1 MTGKQRILTALRRGV
16 PDAVPTFEWF
26 IDATVGRALA
36 DSADPLDIV
45 ERLDLD
51 AVNIRP
57 DYRTS
62 PVDDRT
68 VIDEWGMQR
77 RLTGDVLPALLTSP
91 IRDLADHGRYEFPD
105 PEAPHR
111 LATLEK
117 AVARFG
123 DRRAV
128 VLNLRDGFSDMRDL
142 LGYENALM
150 AMLTEPD
157 DFADLLKRSN
167 DYNLAVAAVAR
178 RRLGVE
184 IVATTDDVA
193 NAAGLL
199 MRPQTYFDR
208 LGPSFKAVIGGYK
221 DLGYLCIKH
230 CDGNVDA
237 VVDFWIDAGIDCLD
251 PIDPAG
257 GYTLGR
263 MKARYG
269 SRICLK
275 GNIDCTGALCKG
287 SVEDVEQEVKQCLAE
302 GMPGG
307 GLIISSSNTVH
318 RGVKPENYRAMLKTI
333 RVWGKYQGSV
343 RAI

>member
-1 MTGKQRILTALRRGV
+1 VNGKDRILTALQRGT

-36 DSADPLDIV
+36 DSADILDIV
-45 ERLDLD
+45 DRLDLD

-57 DYRTS
+57 DYRTT
-62 PVDDRT
+62 PLDERT
-68 VIDEWGMQR
+68 VVDEWGIQR
-77 RLTGDVLPALLTSP
+77 RLTGDVLPALLNSP
-91 IRDLADHGRYEFPD
+91 IANLADHRRYQFPD

-117 AVARFG
+117 AVARFA

-157 DFADLLKRSN
+157 DFGDLLNRSI
-167 DYNLAVAAVAR
+167 DYNLAVASVAR
-178 RRLGVE
+178 RRLGVR

-208 LGPSFKAVIGGYK
+208 LGPAFKAVIGGYK
-221 DLGYLCIKH
+221 QLGYLCIKH

-237 VVDFWIDAGIDCLD
+237 LLDFWIDAGIDCLD
-251 PIDPAG
+251 PIDPAA

-263 MKARYG
+263 MKARCG
-269 SRICLK
+269 NRICLK
-275 GNIDCTGALCKG
+275 GNVDCTGNLCKG
-287 SVEDVEQEVKQCLAE
+287 TSADVDREVRQCLAE

-307 GLIISSSNTVH
+307 GLILSSSNTIH
-318 RGVKPENYRAMLKTI
+318 RGVKPENYLAMLTTLRKHGRYEGT
-333 RVWGKYQGSV
+333 
-343 RAI
+343 